1 MNEGLFVQALVK
13 IYTDELKAFL
23 KELIQTVWGFNDMT
37 DAAVSCRS
45 FNTLWYES
53 LTNKVLLITTK
64 DGGSK
69 ARNDCL
75 HNSASSWI
83 H

>member
-1 MNEGLFVQALVK
+1 
-13 IYTDELKAFL
+13 
-23 KELIQTVWGFNDMT
+23 MT

-53 LTNKVLLITTK
+53 LANKVLLITTK